1 MPLKVGLLDEPTSLL
16 EYNVIDQI
24 RHPDSYHSCYI
35 LAGLS
40 SAQHYYCLSDQDRTE
55 SPGPLSS
62 AFQWTHSETRRDPS
76 DEEEALICDE
86 DDRLKVLHPIYVIPW
101 GVAEKTRA
109 WYDAKA
115 GF

>member
-1 MPLKVGLLDEPTSLL
+1 MHDAEFECT
-16 EYNVIDQI
+16 VIDQI

-40 SAQHYYCLSDQDRTE
+40 SAQHYYYLSGQDHTK
-55 SPGPLSS
+55 SAGPLSS
-62 AFQWTHSETRRDPS
+62 AFRWTYSETIRDPNG
-76 DEEEALICDE
+76 EQETPIFDE
-86 DDRLKVLHPIYVIPW
+86 DDRLKVIHPIFVIPW

-109 WYDAKA
+109 CYDAKA